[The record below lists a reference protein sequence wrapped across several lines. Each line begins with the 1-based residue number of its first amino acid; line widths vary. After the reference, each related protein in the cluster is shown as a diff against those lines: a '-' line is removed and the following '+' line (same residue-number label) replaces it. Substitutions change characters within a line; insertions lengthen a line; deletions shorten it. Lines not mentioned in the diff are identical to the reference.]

1 MSNKPT
7 IPEWQRASADAP
19 AASPE
24 HDEIEAQQ
32 PVEAPTPTE
41 DDIEQQAS
49 EEKSPESADL
59 QEQASRFLEDAAI
72 RDAPYE
78 KKVAFLE
85 SKGVQHVD
93 IERLLGTE
101 MQENTNLQLEEARER
116 AWSTVS
122 AENRHRRPM
131 STMGLRLI
139 KPPDLF

>member
-7 IPEWQRASADAP
+7 IPEWQRASTDAP

-24 HDEIEAQQ
+24 HDEVEAQQ

-41 DDIEQQAS
+41 DDIGKQDS
-49 EEKSPESADL
+49 EEQFPESTDL

-72 RDAPYE
+72 RDAPRE

-85 SKGVQHVD
+85 SKGVNHED
-93 IERLLGTE
+93 IESLLGMETR
-101 MQENTNLQLEEARER
+101 ENLNSKLEEAGER

-122 AENRHRRPM
+122 AENRHRMPM
-131 STMGLRLI
+131 STVGLRLI
-139 KPPDLF
+139 KPHHL